1 MDGWCCVGGFG
12 EKMEIVNAPKN
23 EILLDGNVFV
33 NGNPNDPPTVVT
45 LVDPSFFHYYG
56 LQITCRLSFSLL
68 CVLVF
73 VYRTTL
79 TFIVSS
85 IVGNLVDSFLT

>member
-33 NGNPNDPPTVVT
+33 NGNQNGSPTVVT
-45 LVDPSFFHYYG
+45 LVDPSFFH
-56 LQITCRLSFSLL
+56 
-68 CVLVF
+68 
-73 VYRTTL
+73 
-79 TFIVSS
+79 
-85 IVGNLVDSFLT
+85 